1 MNNTLD
7 DSLLDILVCPIDRE
21 ALSYSFFE
29 NVGEPVLF
37 NPRLKVAYEI
47 KDAIPVLLEEETQA
61 LSDEQIK
68 ILEKNTIRKTGTI
81 S

>member
-1 MNNTLD
+1 MSNTLD

-21 ALSYSFFE
+21 SLSYSFFE
-29 NVGEPVLF
+29 NADEALLF
-37 NPRLKVAYEI
+37 NPRLKIAYEI

-68 ILEKNTIRKTGTI
+68 ILEKNTIRKTGK
-81 S
+81 